1 MFKFK
6 WAINVTRDAC
16 QHTRTHWEMNWS
28 AQLKIIVLN
37 CCQILYSELE
47 ECQRRSRAK
56 GQMVS
61 GIWVSV
67 NFAEL
72 SNFFDR
78 KISINTSVCFSNSRR
93 VFYFFIISGC
103 LFSKVNYKQVIWNI
117 GYFFLVITGASCQWL
132 WCGRSRKVMDINK
145 VVQFT
150 IKDSSSNHNQII
162 IRSR

>member
-1 MFKFK
+1 MSYKCYTRCLPTYQDTLRNELICTAQNNCIELLSNTLQWTRRMRK
-6 WAINVTRDAC
+6 AIT
-16 QHTRTHWEMNWS
+16 
-28 AQLKIIVLN
+28 
-37 CCQILYSELE
+37 
-47 ECQRRSRAK
+47 CQRSN
-56 GQMVS
+56 GE
-61 GIWVSV
+61 W
-67 NFAEL
+67 NL
-72 SNFFDR
+72 S
-78 KISINTSVCFSNSRR
+78 FSNSRR
-93 VFYFFIISGC
+93 VFYFFFISGC